1 MQRPSNLG
9 AGYADL
15 TPEALAGARG
25 LAGLNQLSMGSGHHQ
40 LQLQHHQ
47 GGNGNISLGG
57 AQNATF
63 ALPNALPDG
72 IALFGQMFPHLG
84 GHQERSHSPASGLGG
99 HGAAMPTRSNEGA
112 SGKSSSAYASRHQ
125 AAEQRRR
132 TRINER

>member
-1 MQRPSNLG
+1 MQRPNNIG
-9 AGYADL
+9 GGYGDL
-15 TPEALAGARG
+15 SPEALAGARG
-25 LAGLNQLSMGSGHHQ
+25 LAGLNQLSMGAGHHQ
-40 LQLQHHQ
+40 LHHHQLQ
-47 GGNGNISLGG
+47 GGSGNISLGG
-57 AQNATF
+57 GLNATF